1 MEYICNSIRLT
12 CSLLQEYRL
21 CKIFT
26 IYRANEEGR
35 SILLSLKKKKKKI
48 FYECNISVIYIRE
61 CKYVKMSLAHC

>member
-12 CSLLQEYRL
+12 CSSLQEYRL

-35 SILLSLKKKKKKI
+35 SILLSLKKKKKKN
-48 FYECNISVIYIRE
+48 FLRV
-61 CKYVKMSLAHC
+61 